1 MSQDCLIN
9 TGGISPMIWLHR
21 LQSLDDSR
29 QVIPSEYLYGQLLQ
43 KLYIMFGRNGYSL
56 TPFIISTNSI
66 CSGRLL
72 SNRLILE
79 EMQYEII

>member
-1 MSQDCLIN
+1 
-9 TGGISPMIWLHR
+9 
-21 LQSLDDSR
+21 LDDSR

-43 KLYIMFGRNGYSL
+43 KLSIIFGRNGYSL
-56 TPFIISTNSI
+56 TPSKISTNSI